1 MLPSRSADFTKLV
14 CGIVLLLLGA
24 HSLSAQSAGAAGSE
38 HGQSKEPPPG
48 APWCKDILETQRE
61 ALEEQKPILFYFTK
75 TF

>member
-24 HSLSAQSAGAAGSE
+24 HSLWAQSGAAGSE

-48 APWCKDILETQRE
+48 APWRKDILETQRE